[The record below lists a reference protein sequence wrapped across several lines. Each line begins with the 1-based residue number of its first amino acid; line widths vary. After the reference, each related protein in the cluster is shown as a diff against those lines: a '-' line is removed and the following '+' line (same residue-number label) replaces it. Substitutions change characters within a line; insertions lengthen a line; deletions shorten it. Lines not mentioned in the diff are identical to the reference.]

1 MFHVQSVFPLY
12 SSHKLSY
19 DETLAFLFKI
29 KFMRLF
35 NCGLI
40 FAIYIGQP
48 YGAPWCVRV
57 LVMHHGV
64 CMCWWLFFSSCIM
77 HLFSNLMIGACDAI
91 QQNHWLFCWYT
102 DIRPINECFFFAFY
116 ILWWWSLQSMT
127 LEKRYGDCFY
137 FSVCDFSN
145 VFQYAYFLHIYTPY
159 ALCISQ

>member
-57 LVMHHGV
+57 MVIVFLQLHYAS
-64 CMCWWLFFSSCIM
+64 LFKSYDRC
-77 HLFSNLMIGACDAI
+77 L
-91 QQNHWLFCWYT
+91 
-102 DIRPINECFFFAFY
+102 
-116 ILWWWSLQSMT
+116 
-127 LEKRYGDCFY
+127 
-137 FSVCDFSN
+137 
-145 VFQYAYFLHIYTPY
+145 
-159 ALCISQ
+159 